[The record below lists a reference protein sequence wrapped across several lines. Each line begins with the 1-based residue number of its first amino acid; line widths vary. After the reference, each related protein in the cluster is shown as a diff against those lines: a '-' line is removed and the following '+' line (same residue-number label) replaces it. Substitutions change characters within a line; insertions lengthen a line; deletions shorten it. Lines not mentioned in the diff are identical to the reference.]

1 MSRKK
6 WLILLA
12 FLLLFIFLTP
22 YALSSANQPVPF
34 SSMQINYSFRVN
46 FQEPLLAVPSVTF
59 VLATENIVNST
70 YIVVDESIGS
80 GQTLKF
86 YVSLSN
92 RTTLLSREFLP
103 ELPPH
108 GEYYDL
114 WIGAGHKAGDVIN
127 ILNSTV
133 TLSNSGLKFDGGLF
147 FDSLVA
153 EKILFNFSRTL
164 LIEGTNVSADYAGE
178 ITIIYDRETG
188 LMIEDHQSWTANL
201 TYPTLPRVSYTGDLA
216 YQSSN
221 VSFAY
226 TTYLL
231 TTAIYTTIAIIIVSA
246 FSFAIYKLIK
256 RKPKEELPELPPET
270 PTTPST
276 PPTPS
281 EPPAENPQTPT
292 NPETPNEPHPEESSS
307 LSHYIREVI
316 AE

>member
-12 FLLLFIFLTP
+12 LFLILFIFLTP
-22 YALSSANQPVPF
+22 YALSSENQPVPF
-34 SSMQINYSFRVN
+34 SFMQVNYSMHIG

-70 YIVVDESIGS
+70 YIKVDESIES
-80 GQTLKF
+80 GQTLQF

-92 RTTLLSREFLP
+92 RTVFLSREFLP

-114 WIGAGHKAGDVIN
+114 WIGAGHRAGDVIS

-147 FDSLVA
+147 FDSLAA
-153 EKILFNFSRTL
+153 EKIPFNFSRTL
-164 LIEGTNVSADYAGE
+164 LIEGTTVSVDYAGE
-178 ITIIYDRETG
+178 ITIIYNRETG
-188 LMIEDHQSWTANL
+188 LMIEDHQSWAANL
-201 TYPTLPRVSYTGDLA
+201 TFPELPRVSYAVDIA

-221 VSFAY
+221 VSF
-226 TTYLL
+226 TCITYLL
-231 TTAIYTTIAIIIVSA
+231 TTAIYTTIAIIIVSVL
-246 FSFAIYKLIK
+246 SIAIYKLIK

-270 PTTPST
+270 PTTP
-276 PPTPS
+276 PTPS

-292 NPETPNEPHPEESSS
+292 NPETPNQSSSEESSS
-307 LSHYIREVI
+307 
-316 AE
+316 

>member
-1 MSRKK
+1 MSHKK
-6 WLILLA
+6 WLILAAL
-12 FLLLFIFLTP
+12 FLILFIFLTP
-22 YALSSANQPVPF
+22 YALSSGNQPVPF
-34 SSMQINYSFRVN
+34 SSMQADYSMHFG

-59 VLATENIVNST
+59 VLATGNIVNST
-70 YIVVDESIGS
+70 YIEVVESIES
-80 GQTLKF
+80 GQTLQF

-92 RTTLLSREFLP
+92 RTVFLSREFLP

-114 WIGAGHKAGDVIN
+114 WIGAGHKAGDVISV
-127 ILNSTV
+127 LNSTV
-133 TLSNSGLKFDGGLF
+133 TLSYSSLKFDGGLF

-153 EKILFNFSRTL
+153 EKIPFNFSRTL

-188 LMIEDHQSWTANL
+188 LMIEDHQSWAANL
-201 TYPTLPRVSYTGDLA
+201 TYPTLPRVSYTIDIA

-221 VSFAY
+221 ISFAY

-246 FSFAIYKLIK
+246 LSVAIYKLIK
-256 RKPKEELPELPPET
+256 RKPKEEQPGLPPET

-292 NPETPNEPHPEESSS
+292 NPETPNEPHLDESSG
-307 LSHYIREVI
+307 
-316 AE
+316 